1 MPTLLRDLRLGV
13 RLLLKA
19 PAFTTIAM
27 LALAL
32 SIGANTAMF
41 GISNS
46 VLLRPLPYPDPGTL
60 MQVQTVQLATRT
72 PIGSSPPDFY
82 ALRDDQQSFSGVAA
96 FYGRSGIL
104 TGGDQAERIRL
115 SVVSADLF
123 RILGVTPVLRRA
135 FDRSDEAWGSHRRAL
150 LTDAFWHSRFGADPG
165 VLEKAITLGGE
176 QYVVVGV
183 LPALF
188 RWLDRD
194 VQLFVPMAIEPGD
207 NLNSHNN
214 YFLNVI
220 GRRGPITSEQ
230 ARLEVQ
236 ASEQT
241 TWHSSS
247 W

>member
-27 LALAL
+27 LA
-32 SIGANTAMF
+32 
-41 GISNS
+41 
-46 VLLRPLPYPDPGTL
+46 
-60 MQVQTVQLATRT
+60 
-72 PIGSSPPDFY
+72 
-82 ALRDDQQSFSGVAA
+82 
-96 FYGRSGIL
+96 
-104 TGGDQAERIRL
+104 
-115 SVVSADLF
+115 
-123 RILGVTPVLRRA
+123 
-135 FDRSDEAWGSHRRAL
+135 
-150 LTDAFWHSRFGADPG
+150 RFGADPG

-194 VQLFVPMAIEPGD
+194 VQLFVPVAFEPGD

>member
-1 MPTLLRDLRLGV
+1 
-13 RLLLKA
+13 
-19 PAFTTIAM
+19 
-27 LALAL
+27 
-32 SIGANTAMF
+32 
-41 GISNS
+41 
-46 VLLRPLPYPDPGTL
+46 
-60 MQVQTVQLATRT
+60 
-72 PIGSSPPDFY
+72 
-82 ALRDDQQSFSGVAA
+82 
-96 FYGRSGIL
+96 
-104 TGGDQAERIRL
+104 
-115 SVVSADLF
+115 
-123 RILGVTPVLRRA
+123 VTPVLGRA

>member
-1 MPTLLRDLRLGV
+1 MGVAANWAMPTLLRDLRLGV

-27 LALAL
+27 LA
-32 SIGANTAMF
+32 
-41 GISNS
+41 
-46 VLLRPLPYPDPGTL
+46 
-60 MQVQTVQLATRT
+60 
-72 PIGSSPPDFY
+72 
-82 ALRDDQQSFSGVAA
+82 
-96 FYGRSGIL
+96 
-104 TGGDQAERIRL
+104 
-115 SVVSADLF
+115 
-123 RILGVTPVLRRA
+123 
-135 FDRSDEAWGSHRRAL
+135 
-150 LTDAFWHSRFGADPG
+150 RFGADPG

-176 QYVVVGV
+176 PSLQEDGSTRQYLVVGV

-194 VQLFVPMAIEPGD
+194 VQLFVPVAFEPRD
-207 NLNSHNN
+207 SLNSHNN

-241 TWHSSS
+241 T
-247 W
+247 

>member
-1 MPTLLRDLRLGV
+1 MGVAANWAMPTLLRDLRLGV

-32 SIGANTAMF
+32 SIGANTA
-41 GISNS
+41 
-46 VLLRPLPYPDPGTL
+46 
-60 MQVQTVQLATRT
+60 
-72 PIGSSPPDFY
+72 
-82 ALRDDQQSFSGVAA
+82 
-96 FYGRSGIL
+96 
-104 TGGDQAERIRL
+104 
-115 SVVSADLF
+115 
-123 RILGVTPVLRRA
+123 
-135 FDRSDEAWGSHRRAL
+135 
-150 LTDAFWHSRFGADPG
+150 
-165 VLEKAITLGGE
+165 ITLGGE

-194 VQLFVPMAIEPGD
+194 VQLFVPVAFEPGD

>member
-19 PAFTTIAM
+19 PAFPTIAM

-32 SIGANTAMF
+32 SIGANT
-41 GISNS
+41 
-46 VLLRPLPYPDPGTL
+46 
-60 MQVQTVQLATRT
+60 
-72 PIGSSPPDFY
+72 
-82 ALRDDQQSFSGVAA
+82 
-96 FYGRSGIL
+96 
-104 TGGDQAERIRL
+104 
-115 SVVSADLF
+115 
-123 RILGVTPVLRRA
+123 
-135 FDRSDEAWGSHRRAL
+135 
-150 LTDAFWHSRFGADPG
+150 
-165 VLEKAITLGGE
+165 AITLGGE

-194 VQLFVPMAIEPGD
+194 VQLFVPVAFEPGD